1 MTSDGSGQA
10 VMRTT
15 NLRLYPG
22 AHVRLNVA
30 WIAAER
36 RFPQGSAG
44 FIRGWGHDN
53 RPQVE
58 FDSDPGLFVSVSEDA
73 LRAV

>member
-1 MTSDGSGQA
+1 MNDSPDQA

-22 AHVRLNVA
+22 AHVHLNVA

-44 FIRGWGHDN
+44 VIRGWGRDN
-53 RPQVE
+53 KPQVE

-73 LRAV
+73 LRAS